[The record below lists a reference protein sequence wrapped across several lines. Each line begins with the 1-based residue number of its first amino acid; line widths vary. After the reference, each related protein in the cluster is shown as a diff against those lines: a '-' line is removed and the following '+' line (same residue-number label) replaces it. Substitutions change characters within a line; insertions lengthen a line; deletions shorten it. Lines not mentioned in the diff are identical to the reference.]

1 MLMMTAGEMMVGR
14 PEEREADQMKQNKK
28 KAQPEGSPPPRAYPI
43 DIEES
48 TGSIPC
54 WKEFAATS
62 EPLAASYPCASIH
75 PLKKTRLDLVGGQG
89 SQWRSNRQWARRH
102 HQQHGSVC
110 CPRRRDPTK
119 DIQNPIQEEA
129 HPAQPRC
136 EAMGTM
142 SEESVSA
149 IHGIQEKAAAAM
161 KKKKKKKKTR
171 RRRRRVMIQRPP
183 PPRRQATNR
192 RKCSST
198 LCRRSGSMTRTPAS
212 EPMPTHTTL
221 SQYYHSLSRG
231 TCVLTPR
238 QRPAFC
244 KVRFIPLQEHAPIR
258 DTRLGTNP
266 LPLFLPPLSCHFQSP
281 QQQQHPGPCICFP
294 NSPGWPALLTTIPTT
309 NPPRAHRPDKFF
321 GPTTRP
327 SSGPR
332 SQTDAILADER
343 FDMLGGQLAFRDF
356 QVFLDINEVRGVVV
370 CLFRSSG
377 HRTQTLPAS
386 SPSNRYT
393 RIAIDARLSEPM
405 SNDLVSFLQGA
416 TAPAPQ

>member
-1 MLMMTAGEMMVGR
+1 MLRLVRDGWR
-14 PEEREADQMKQNKK
+14 P
-28 KAQPEGSPPPRAYPI
+28 SPSPRAYPI

-332 SQTDAILADER
+332 SRAVL
-343 FDMLGGQLAFRDF
+343 
-356 QVFLDINEVRGVVV
+356 
-370 CLFRSSG
+370 RSSPI
-377 HRTQTLPAS
+377 TQDAFLP
-386 SPSNRYT
+386 
-393 RIAIDARLSEPM
+393 RLSDGQRGRRLLYDVHITRLPPCP
-405 SNDLVSFLQGA
+405 LPHQ
-416 TAPAPQ
+416 Q